1 MKSIYV
7 SVCSYLDTELYNT
20 INDLLVKSSNNNKLF
35 ICVYSQDSHFPDLE
49 SLCNK
54 YNSELIYIK
63 VDYRYAKGTGHAR
76 KIAQAFLEEFHDYY
90 LQIDSHTVFV
100 ENWDEILINQY
111 EKSKQ
116 FFGKIIFST
125 YPWSYK
131 YIDNNII
138 LKNQKDPISLA
149 IRRTNDYWKYR
160 PEYKEYEGNEYG
172 ENHGYYCGGFVFSDS
187 KNILEV
193 PWDDNIHINGD
204 EITMSI
210 RFAFNKTLII
220 APPENYIFHHYVGL
234 GEITDKRKRLDQVV
248 YSQEDESLKRRLA
261 FYENY
266 GKNRIIDFFCG
277 KIKDVYGV
285 PKDYNLEWEKNI
297 RRIM

>member
-7 SVCSYLDTELYNT
+7 SICSYLDTELYNT
-20 INDLLVKSSNNNKLF
+20 VSDLLAKSSNKNKLF
-35 ICVYSQDSHFPDLE
+35 ICVYSQDSNFPDLE
-49 SLCNK
+49 SLCNQ

-90 LQIDSHTVFV
+90 LQIDSHTIFV
-100 ENWDEILINQY
+100 ENWDELLISQY

-125 YPWSYK
+125 YPWAYK

-149 IRRTNDYWKYR
+149 IKRTNDYWKYR
-160 PEYKEYEGNEYG
+160 PEYKGYEGNEYG

-193 PWDDNIHINGD
+193 PWDENIHINGD

-220 APPENYIFHHYVGL
+220 APPENYLFHHYVGL
-234 GEITDKRKRLDQVV
+234 GEITDKRKRIDQVV
-248 YSQEDESLKRRLA
+248 HSQEDEDLKKRLI

-266 GKNRIIDFFCG
+266 GKNRITDFFCG
-277 KIKDVYGV
+277 KIKDTYGV
-285 PKDYNLEWEKNI
+285 PKDYNLEWEKTI